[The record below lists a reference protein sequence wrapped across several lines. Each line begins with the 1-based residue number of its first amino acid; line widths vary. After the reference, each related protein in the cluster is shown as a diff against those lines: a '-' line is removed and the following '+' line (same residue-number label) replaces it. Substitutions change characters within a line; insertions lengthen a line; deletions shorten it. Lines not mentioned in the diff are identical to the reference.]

1 MFANPSVDLSIV
13 ISATIVL
20 IVAGVL
26 AGYFPARKAVS
37 VKPIEA
43 MMAK

>member
-1 MFANPSVDLSIV
+1 MFVNPSVDLSIV
-13 ISATIVL
+13 ISATIILV
-20 IVAGVL
+20 VAGVL
-26 AGYFPARKAVS
+26 AGYIPARKAVS